1 MKKWILLLLAGLL
14 LLPVAAFSQ
23 NRSPRQ
29 PSRQDIIRYNAE
41 RMAGSLALEGKTRT
55 AFVSLYGEFY
65 SEMLA
70 IRSQL
75 KKQQSADMDSERE
88 VEERILS
95 DFATSRK
102 ILDLRESYY
111 QKFRALIPASK
122 ILEMY
127 QIEKQHAEK
136 RHDSE

>member
-1 MKKWILLLLAGLL
+1 
-14 LLPVAAFSQ
+14 
-23 NRSPRQ
+23 
-29 PSRQDIIRYNAE
+29 
-41 RMAGSLALEGKTRT
+41 MAGSLALEGKTQT

>member
-23 NRSPRQ
+23 NRSSRQ

-41 RMAGSLALEGKTRT
+41 RMAG
-55 AFVSLYGEFY
+55 SLYGEFY